1 MQPRIAPAPGSA
13 WRFRVPAGLRA
24 GPGQGNARAARVLLL
39 ALAAAVCLPA
49 AADAR
54 GGRGGHL
61 IHRIF
66 PGTFAA
72 GDGKQARMEK
82 DKACR
87 MAWQA
92 SLTPERSSYTP
103 YPAFR
108 RAHCAHPAQKPRT
121 A

>member
-1 MQPRIAPAPGSA
+1 MQPWIALARGSA
-13 WRFRVPAGLRA
+13 SRFRVPAGQGA
-24 GPGQGNARAARVLLL
+24 GPGEGSARAARVVLL
-39 ALAAAVCLPA
+39 ALAAAVSLPA
-49 AADAR
+49 SAEAR

-72 GDGKQARMEK
+72 GEGKQARTEK

-92 SLTPERSSYTP
+92 SLTPERPSYTP

-108 RAHCAHPAQKPRT
+108 KAHCAHSTQKPRT